1 MRLRKRSCY
10 YCVCNTEK
18 KRKPLKVF
26 CNAISDYVDPNGLCD
41 KFKKEKNYRKIL
53 G

>member
-10 YCVCNTEK
+10 YCICSFEK

-41 KFKKEKNYRKIL
+41 KFKNKKNYKL
-53 G
+53 

>member
-10 YCVCNTEK
+10 YCICHIEE
-18 KRKPLKVF
+18 KRKPLKVY
-26 CNAISDYVDPNGLCD
+26 CTAISDYVNPNGLCD
-41 KFKKEKNYRKIL
+41 KFKKYKKIF